1 MRTIH
6 GSSIHEASAHIGS
19 NWSSFSKSKIQW
31 YNSCLVNLY
40 WNVLQAPYSHA
51 VIYRRKHVTQPL
63 PVWVQYQYR
72 KSVNLVIARVSMI
85 SLSII
90 QSPHS
95 LLGCKISNLT
105 KFSYQQTRCH
115 AHHWT
120 YFGISVG
127 GSLFSTKED
136 SNYLYHPSVDKWY
149 KIQIHVFYFPQHKI
163 K

>member
-1 MRTIH
+1 MRNPQFYVSGKRPMRTIH

-19 NWSSFSKSKIQW
+19 NWSLFSKSKIQW

-120 YFGISVG
+120 YFGISG
-127 GSLFSTKED
+127 GGGGGGGVFVFHEGRFQLPVPSLC
-136 SNYLYHPSVDKWY
+136 W
-149 KIQIHVFYFPQHKI
+149 
-163 K
+163 